1 MRRYVIISFY
11 VFNIYTH
18 LAFLRDWKF
27 IDKIKVKSQILAKTE
42 CCLDKIFLIQP
53 STSSVDQYRE
63 GVGSV
68 DYSTQVFTMRHHQ
81 EEAASNLIN
90 WNLTSSILEIFSNS
104 KLWAV

>member
-1 MRRYVIISFY
+1 MYSPKDYKLIIGTQREMRGYVIISFY
-11 VFNIYTH
+11 VFDIYTH

-63 GVGSV
+63 GVGSI

-81 EEAASNLIN
+81 EEEAAAI
-90 WNLTSSILEIFSNS
+90 
-104 KLWAV
+104 

>member
-1 MRRYVIISFY
+1 MYSPKDYKLIIGTQRKMRRYVIISFY

-27 IDKIKVKSQILAKTE
+27 IDKIKVKSQTLAKRE
-42 CCLDKIFLIQP
+42 CCLDKIFLIQS

-63 GVGSV
+63 GVGSI

-81 EEAASNLIN
+81 EEAAAI
-90 WNLTSSILEIFSNS
+90 
-104 KLWAV
+104 